1 MWNTFRLSEGWGIKL
16 IKRIRGSLGAK
27 VFFAAAFLL
36 LFCGLGTYFLTV
48 SLVPQTYS
56 ISLSNELKGKV
67 SDFVSMLETVSLENS
82 GTLFDL
88 FLQSGDIESAELIN
102 SKGEYVELP
111 TMFKYGYEAT
121 YIIDAVSGHEA
132 GYEGQKTVMESRDF
146 HFAGDTLKYTLFVFG
161 DAQPLDMLA
170 EVFRQLFPMLFAV
183 IVTAAL
189 FAALLFSYAV
199 TKPIIRT
206 GEIAGEMSGL
216 SFERR
221 FDEKRTDELG
231 GLQKSLNTLARN
243 LSSALKELRDANA
256 KLREDIEKERELE
269 KRQMEFFSALSHEL
283 KTPLTVIKGQLEGML
298 LGVGAYRDHQKYLS
312 RSLAAINTLQED
324 VQHILTVSRLERAEN
339 IEFTEFDIG
348 EVIKEYLSVTEDLRV
363 SKSLR
368 LETDIDRGL
377 SVRGDSKLLAM
388 VIENLID
395 NAIFYSPESN
405 EIFISAK
412 GGENFAFSIE
422 NTGVHIPQ
430 EELPK
435 IFEAFYRREKSR
447 NRQTGGSGLGLYI
460 VEKILERHGSFCEA
474 VNTERGVRFS
484 FELK

>member
-1 MWNTFRLSEGWGIKL
+1 M

-27 VFFAAAFLL
+27 VFLAAAFLL

-56 ISLSNELKGKV
+56 ISLSNELKAKV
-67 SDFVSMLETVSLENS
+67 SDFVSMLETVSLEDS

-88 FLQSGDIESAELIN
+88 FLQSGDIESVELVN

-111 TMFKYGYEAT
+111 TMFNYGYYEAT
-121 YIIDAVSGHEA
+121 TYVINAVSE
-132 GYEGQKTVMESRDF
+132 YEGQKTVMESRDF
-146 HFAGDTLKYTLFVFG
+146 HFAGDNIQYTLFVFG
-161 DAQPLDMLA
+161 DPQPLDMLA
-170 EVFRQLFPMLFAV
+170 EVFRQIFPPLFAV

-206 GEIAGEMSGL
+206 GEIAEEMSGL

-243 LSSALKELRDANA
+243 LSSALNELRDANT
-256 KLREDIEKERELE
+256 KLREDIEKERALE
-269 KRQMEFFSALSHEL
+269 KRQMEFFSAVSHEL

-324 VQHILTVSRLERAEN
+324 VQHILTVSRLEGAEN

-348 EVIKEYLSVTEDLRV
+348 EAIKEYLSVTEDLRV

-368 LETDIDRGL
+368 LETYIDRGV

-412 GGENFAFSIE
+412 GGETFSFSIE

-460 VEKILERHGSFCEA
+460 AEKILERHGSFCEA
-474 VNTERGVRFS
+474 VNTENGVRFS
-484 FELK
+484 FELTTH

>member
-1 MWNTFRLSEGWGIKL
+1 M
-16 IKRIRGSLGAK
+16 GAK

-56 ISLSNELKGKV
+56 VSLSNELKGKV
-67 SDFVSMLETVSLENS
+67 SDFVSMLETVSFEDS

-88 FLQSGDIESAELIN
+88 FLQSGDIESAELVN
-102 SKGEYVELP
+102 SRGEYVELP
-111 TMFKYGYEAT
+111 TMFYYGYYEAT
-121 YIIDAVSGHEA
+121 TYVINAVSE
-132 GYEGQKTVMESRDF
+132 YEGQKTVMESRDF
-146 HFAGDTLKYTLFVFG
+146 HFAGDDLQYTLFVFG
-161 DAQPLDMLA
+161 DPQPLDMLA
-170 EVFRQLFPMLFAV
+170 GVFRQIFPLLFAV

-206 GEIAGEMSGL
+206 GEIAEEMSGL

-231 GLQKSLNTLARN
+231 SLQKSLNVLARN
-243 LSSALKELRDANA
+243 LSSALNELRDANT
-256 KLREDIEKERELE
+256 KLREDIEKERALE
-269 KRQMEFFSALSHEL
+269 KRQMEFFSAVSHEL

-298 LGVGAYRDHQKYLS
+298 LGVGAYRDHHKYLS

-377 SVRGDSKLLAM
+377 PVRGERKLLAM

-395 NAIFYSPESN
+395 NAIFYSPENN

-422 NTGVHIPQ
+422 NTGVHIPR

-460 VEKILERHGSFCEA
+460 AEKILERHGSFCEV
-474 VNTERGVRFS
+474 VNTESGVRFS

>member
-1 MWNTFRLSEGWGIKL
+1 M

-27 VFFAAAFLL
+27 VFLAAAFLL

-56 ISLSNELKGKV
+56 ISLSNELKAKV
-67 SDFVSMLETVSLENS
+67 SDFVSMLETVSLEDS

-88 FLQSGDIESAELIN
+88 FLQSGDIESVELVN

-111 TMFKYGYEAT
+111 TMFNYGYYEAT
-121 YIIDAVSGHEA
+121 TYVINAVSE
-132 GYEGQKTVMESRDF
+132 YEGQKTVMESRDF
-146 HFAGDTLKYTLFVFG
+146 HFAGDNIQYTLFVFG
-161 DAQPLDMLA
+161 DPQPLDMLA

-206 GEIAGEMSGL
+206 GEIAEEMSGL

-243 LSSALKELRDANA
+243 LSSALNELRDANT
-256 KLREDIEKERELE
+256 KLREDIEKERALE
-269 KRQMEFFSALSHEL
+269 KRQMEFFSAVSHEL

-324 VQHILTVSRLERAEN
+324 VQHILTVSRLEGAEN

-348 EVIKEYLSVTEDLRV
+348 ETIKEYLSVTEDLRV

-368 LETDIDRGL
+368 LETYIDRGL

-412 GGENFAFSIE
+412 GGETFSFSIE

-460 VEKILERHGSFCEA
+460 AEKILERHGSFCEA

-484 FELK
+484 FELTTH